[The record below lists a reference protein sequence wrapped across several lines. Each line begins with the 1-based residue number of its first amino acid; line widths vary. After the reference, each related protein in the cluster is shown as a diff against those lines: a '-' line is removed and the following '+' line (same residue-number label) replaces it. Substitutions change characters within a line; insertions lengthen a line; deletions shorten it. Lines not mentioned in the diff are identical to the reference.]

1 MQSKCDF
8 LILVLQMLRVT
19 LITDIFG
26 IDRRKTFA
34 VSWVAQSLEWLTAKC
49 ATEQIKQLL
58 LDGWLHWWNVVRHV
72 NEGLCESVREAAS
85 EDWIQECFHI
95 LAQSLSDCDGDHADT
110 LEDRRF
116 ISRHLAAVLYAECIA
131 HV

>member
-34 VSWVAQSLEWLTAKC
+34 VSWVAQSLKWLTTEC
-49 ATEQIKQLL
+49 ATEKIEQLL
-58 LDGWLHWWNVVRHV
+58 LDGWFDWWDVVRHV
-72 NEGLCESVREAAS
+72 N
-85 EDWIQECFHI
+85 
-95 LAQSLSDCDGDHADT
+95 
-110 LEDRRF
+110 
-116 ISRHLAAVLYAECIA
+116 
-131 HV
+131 